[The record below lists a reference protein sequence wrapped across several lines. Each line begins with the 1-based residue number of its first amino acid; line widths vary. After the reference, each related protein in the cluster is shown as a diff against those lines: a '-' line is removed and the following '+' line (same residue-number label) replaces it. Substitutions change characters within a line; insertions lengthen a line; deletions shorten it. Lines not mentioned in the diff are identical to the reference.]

1 MAIFNVILCYC
12 VGFSLVNLQNMHIVN
27 LVASDNLPSE
37 KVKPIYG
44 TTILPL
50 PASQIL

>member
-1 MAIFNVILCYC
+1 
-12 VGFSLVNLQNMHIVN
+12 MHIVN

-50 PASQIL
+50 PASSDIMSPWHFLKSNKWNASLVF